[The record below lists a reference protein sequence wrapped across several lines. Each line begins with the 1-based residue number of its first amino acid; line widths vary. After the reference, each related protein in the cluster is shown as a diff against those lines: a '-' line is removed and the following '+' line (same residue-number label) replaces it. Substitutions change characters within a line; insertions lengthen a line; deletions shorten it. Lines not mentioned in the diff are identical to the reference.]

1 MVLAQKVFV
10 QCEHKMKSDQK
21 IFVVG
26 KNIEPKYFGCTKIKQ
41 QKNMKIKNQQ
51 YFVSPKNIYG
61 I

>member
-1 MVLAQKVFV
+1 
-10 QCEHKMKSDQK
+10 MKSDQK
-21 IFVVG
+21 NFVVG